1 MICACSKK
9 IDEMIEPLRN
19 LAGNIGA
26 PLYDL
31 AIRLYMADI
40 FFRAGWL
47 KFQNYLDDDWG
58 STILPFEEIYPVP
71 GLSPAIAAL
80 LTTGGEIILPVLL
93 AFGLF
98 GRFAAAGLLVITIV
112 IEYLVPES
120 YGLKNELHYF
130 WMFLLLSTFLRG
142 PGSLS
147 LDALLRRWSR

>member
-1 MICACSKK
+1 MMCACSRK
-9 IDEMIEPLRN
+9 IDELIEPLRN
-19 LAGNIGA
+19 FADYVGA

-58 STILPFEEIYPVP
+58 STVLLFEEIHPVP

-80 LTTGGEIILPVLL
+80 LTTGGEVILPVLL

-112 IEYLVPES
+112 IECIVPES
-120 YGLKNELHYF
+120 YGLKNEMHYF
-130 WMFLLLSTFLRG
+130 WIFLLLSTFIRG
-142 PGSLS
+142 PGYLS
-147 LDALLRRWSR
+147 LDALFRRWI